1 MIELESIRL
10 EKQLKSAG
18 HSCIY
23 LARDRESGQRRIYR
37 EFKGK
42 GDVYQKLAQ
51 LHCPHLPQIYQV
63 QEVGD
68 RTAVVEEF
76 ITGDTLA
83 FLLEKASCRRRRRQ
97 ILSASSATRSPLCTR
112 PESST
117 GISNRKT

>member
-37 EFKGK
+37 EFEGK

-63 QEVGD
+63 QEVGN

-83 FLLEKASCRRRRRQ
+83 FLLEKGFLPEAE
-97 ILSASSATRSPLCTR
+97 ASAT
-112 PESST
+112 
-117 GISNRKT
+117 

>member
-37 EFKGK
+37 EFEGK

-76 ITGDTLA
+76 ITGGGGGRYYLPA
-83 FLLEKASCRRRRRQ
+83 LRRAHRFAPGRN
-97 ILSASSATRSPLCTR
+97 R
-112 PESST
+112 PPGYQT
-117 GISNRKT
+117 GKPDPAGQ